1 VIKHR
6 FLITKLFWNV
16 QQYISFISSLTLENC
31 AKKEIEIVKQ
41 VRIQS
46 TNLFCIFSYIMK
58 GNKKNLQYSVQIKEE
73 RKIKQRC
80 V

>member
-1 VIKHR
+1 MIKHR

-16 QQYISFISSLTLENC
+16 RQYISFISSLTLENC

-58 GNKKNLQYSVQIKEE
+58 GNKKKTYNIQCRLKKKE
-73 RKIKQRC
+73 K
-80 V
+80 